1 MTCPVG
7 ENARE
12 ARLAPAGAATSRDA
26 GRIDLAGS
34 ARHAR
39 VEKALAPSPQPTGET
54 TTEAWPDRRS
64 VQVLQLEGGQ
74 SLRRAD
80 EVIEEVPVALVYN
93 GVSHAVMLVTPTD
106 LEDFALG
113 FSLGEGIV
121 GAAGELEGCECVPV
135 PQGIECRMSLGYTRV
150 TALKER
156 RRTLAGRTGCGLCGV
171 ESLAALERP
180 TVPVART
187 CAPRAGAIARA
198 LAELPRHQPLFRRTG
213 GGHAAAWVGADGQV
227 RLVREDVGR
236 HNALDKLIGA
246 LARVALHPRGR
257 LRHLHQPRQLRD
269 GPEGD
274 DRRHRPPGRG
284 LRPDGV
290 GHPAGPGRPHHPG
303 RLRPRRADAGLYP
316 SGRDLRS
323 S

>member
-1 MTCPVG
+1 M
-7 ENARE
+7 
-12 ARLAPAGAATSRDA
+12 
-26 GRIDLAGS
+26 
-34 ARHAR
+34 
-39 VEKALAPSPQPTGET
+39 Q
-54 TTEAWPDRRS
+54 
-64 VQVLQLEGGQ
+64 VQQIEGGRT
-74 SLRRAD
+74 LRRVD

-121 GAAGELEGCECVPV
+121 GSAGELEGCECVPV
-135 PQGIECRMSLGYTRV
+135 PQGIECRMALGYTRV

-187 CAPRAGAIARA
+187 CTPRTGAIARA
-198 LAELPRHQPLFRRTG
+198 LAELPQHQPLFRRTG

-246 LARVALHPRGR
+246 LARAHFAPTDGFAICTSRASYEMVQKAMTAGIGLLVAVSAPTASAIRLAQAAHITLVGFARGER
-257 LRHLHQPRQLRD
+257 MLVYTYPDAICSAWESEALR
-269 GPEGD
+269 
-274 DRRHRPPGRG
+274 
-284 LRPDGV
+284 
-290 GHPAGPGRPHHPG
+290 
-303 RLRPRRADAGLYP
+303 
-316 SGRDLRS
+316 
-323 S
+323 